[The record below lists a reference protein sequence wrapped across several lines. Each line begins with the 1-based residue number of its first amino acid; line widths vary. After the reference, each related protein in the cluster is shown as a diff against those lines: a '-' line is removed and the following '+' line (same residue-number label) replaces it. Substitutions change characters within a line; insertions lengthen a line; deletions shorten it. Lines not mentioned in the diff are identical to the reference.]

1 MRRAV
6 VSAHRHFRCYSVEL
20 LRPRASIWKD
30 VPDATWSS
38 WRWQLANRVTAAAQ
52 LEQLINLT
60 PAERTGCDVSKD
72 RLALAVTP
80 FFASLIDPLDSR
92 CPIRLQVV
100 PQAAEA
106 KTSPGES
113 LDPLG
118 EESTTPIKGI
128 VHRYPD
134 RVLFLVTDRCASYC
148 RYCIRSRFV
157 SNARGYDFM
166 ADFDEGL
173 AYIRA
178 RPEIRDVL
186 ISGGDPLIL
195 ADKKLDDLLASWGKL
210 SMCSSSASGHGSL
223 CLCHSALLQLSARS
237 SRHAALFS

>member
-106 KTSPGES
+106 KT
-113 LDPLG
+113 
-118 EESTTPIKGI
+118 
-128 VHRYPD
+128 
-134 RVLFLVTDRCASYC
+134 CQAS
-148 RYCIRSRFV
+148 R
-157 SNARGYDFM
+157 
-166 ADFDEGL
+166 
-173 AYIRA
+173 
-178 RPEIRDVL
+178 
-186 ISGGDPLIL
+186 
-195 ADKKLDDLLASWGKL
+195 WT
-210 SMCSSSASGHGSL
+210 
-223 CLCHSALLQLSARS
+223 HSARKAPRPSKAS
-237 SRHAALFS
+237 CTVIPTECSFW